1 MNRLRIDTELYKRLI
16 SLPSKISGHDEAE
29 AADNFADNIEGA
41 ERSCRNL
48 EFILSDLQNAI
59 NSADYAVYDKEI
71 ERGVESMEQY
81 ITSLSELEEEVA
93 SLKNYL
99 AGSIKA
105 VAEITEP
112 SRFVVTA
119 SSEEIERVLDET
131 SDRYQIM
138 SLGYNDGKYA
148 LLFGNDEESIEEE
161 PFVFAVGRED
171 EYEEVRRF
179 VETFLD
185 LEDPDEE

>member
-131 SDRYQIM
+131 HDKYQIM

>member
-16 SLPSKISGHDEAE
+16 SLPSKISGYDEAE

-119 SSEEIERVLDET
+119 LSEEIERVLDET

>member
-1 MNRLRIDTELYKRLI
+1 MNRLRIDTELYERLI
-16 SLPSKISGHDEAE
+16 SLPSKISGYDEAE
-29 AADNFADNIEGA
+29 SADNFADNIEGA
-41 ERSCRNL
+41 ERSCRDL

-71 ERGVESMEQY
+71 ERGVESMEQF

-171 EYEEVRRF
+171 EYEEVRRC

>member
-16 SLPSKISGHDEAE
+16 SLPSKISGYDEAE
-29 AADNFADNIEGA
+29 SADNFADNIEGA